1 MCGIRVIRTLNRGI
15 PSGMFCFHSF
25 ALRARDIFSQRS
37 NELQPVSSGSQ
48 DHFMIVSFPNEI
60 GPRVVNRTL

>member
-1 MCGIRVIRTLNRGI
+1 
-15 PSGMFCFHSF
+15 MFCFHSF